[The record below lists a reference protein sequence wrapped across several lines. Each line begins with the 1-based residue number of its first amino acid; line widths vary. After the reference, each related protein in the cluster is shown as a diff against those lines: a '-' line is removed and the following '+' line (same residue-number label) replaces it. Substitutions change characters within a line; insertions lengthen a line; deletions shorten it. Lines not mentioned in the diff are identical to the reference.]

1 MLFMEIQLQS
11 GLSSI
16 TIAAA
21 SHITQHSSLS
31 VIMKLFLALQ
41 NKGKISCFFNTFS
54 SYKIWVVIQCQHGV
68 EIPHYQL

>member
-16 TIAAA
+16 IIAAA
-21 SHITQHSSLS
+21 SYIIQYSSMS

-41 NKGKISCFFNTFS
+41 NKGKISRFSNIFS
-54 SYKIWVVIQCQHGV
+54 SYRIWVFIQ
-68 EIPHYQL
+68 

>member
-16 TIAAA
+16 IIAAA
-21 SHITQHSSLS
+21 SHITQHSLMS

-41 NKGKISCFFNTFS
+41 NKGKISRFSNTFS
-54 SYKIWVVIQCQHGV
+54 SYKI
-68 EIPHYQL
+68 